1 MDVESCVSNVVTAAG
16 GVFDAEGEATE
27 LAGVYEVHN
36 GDDLAGESAEGDG
49 SGSASSPSASRQNSQ
64 AADPYGDNPMKR
76 RVFDREQSAILERFY
91 DNGMNSTHRRNKELV
106 DDAAQEVGV
115 SADKVKNWIGAETV
129 RRKRQALAVAGGKPG
144 SAGSTPV
151 GAPPAK
157 RKRSLSGYSLFLA
170 ETLKDSPEPSLE
182 HKTDIAARWRNMS
195 DEERVDWHQR
205 ARLYES
211 QQRGAAAPA
220 SPAVATA
227 PATATATS
235 PTATPPTTVEGRDR
249 IVSYAVSLL
258 QSCLE
263 RLDQV
268 GVHSYC
274 LLVDPIQMKTHTLA
288 SALGQQFHQQQQT
301 HQQPPSD
308 DTATGSTTE
317 SSDSAGASSTE
328 EGSVSNA
335 QASGTI
341 QSGETPMDT
350 AEQASQ
356 DQSGPEALSVYTAFS
371 RFVLSTAL
379 SQQPTPGAGS
389 ATPVTSAE
397 ASTAIESAE
406 SVADAAALGLVPC
419 ALDMAFNPAGTG
431 TAVPSTLPLSLASSL
446 GPSVVSPT
454 GNACRYQTADGYIC
468 PYVATSPH
476 FLRAHRL
483 DTGHIAKR
491 GRPRKNLVPGA
502 AGLGNPLM
510 AIPALNL
517 DAVASMASLASAAA
531 AASGTTVTAA
541 IGDVQ
546 PGPMEPPT
554 SEITVGSQEVEA
566 NPDVSDLSVDH
577 MVMLIRNTFNAKY
590 EAATGV
596 KTIPY
601 EDSHALE
608 NIVVYGLPDGVAL
621 QRPKLY
627 SPEQLRA
634 VVKELERVVFLPVT
648 KTEQTAEELSVTT
661 TTTAATTAASNDA
674 IINNYVTSV
683 DSLITETVPLN
694 VVIESTTET

>member
-170 ETLKDSPEPSLE
+170 ETLKDSPEPSLAE

-397 ASTAIESAE
+397 AST
-406 SVADAAALGLVPC
+406 
-419 ALDMAFNPAGTG
+419 
-431 TAVPSTLPLSLASSL
+431 ASSL